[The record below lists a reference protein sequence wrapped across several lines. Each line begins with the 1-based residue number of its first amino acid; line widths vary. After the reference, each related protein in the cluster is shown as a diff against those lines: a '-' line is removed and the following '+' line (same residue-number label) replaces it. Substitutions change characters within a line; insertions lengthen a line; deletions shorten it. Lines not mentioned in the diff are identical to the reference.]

1 MGGKKEEE
9 EDKED
14 EVKEKIENL
23 NLNDNHREK
32 KEDGDDDDNDNDND
46 NEEEEVKINASDAA
60 AAGKKKKKKKKKKS
74 SSGGNGVKY
83 TPAGAAKEQTAPP
96 TVPVTELFPN
106 GFPEGE
112 IQEYQDNN
120 GKTSWRLDSEEKREL
135 ERLELDMYDNA
146 RQCAEVHR
154 EVRKYIQEWVKPGM
168 KMIDVCETLENSV
181 RKLLNAKG
189 LECGVAFPTGCSQNH
204 IAAHWTPNGGD
215 ETIID
220 VNDVI
225 KFDFGTQINGRIIDC
240 AFTKTFVPD
249 YDELL
254 LAVKEATDEGIKQSG
269 IDVRL
274 CDIGEA
280 IQEVMESH
288 SVDIRGKQFEVKC
301 CRNLNGHSIAPYQIH
316 AGKSVPIVKGG
327 EATKMEEGEFYVRKH
342 RRRVRLFII
351 AHIVFVL
358 FFLHG
363 FSLVIVTSQKLRS
376 RFGHTQAAMCEFS
389 FRGAMKLAKSNEE
402 FFFHDFAWFCPY
414 ITLFQ
419 SHSTL
424 HISATRMG
432 RRKSRYMQSLLA
444 LEHLSSYLSF
454 LSCV

>member
-74 SSGGNGVKY
+74 SCGGNGVKY

-327 EATKMEEGEFYVRKH
+327 EATKMEEGEFYAIETFGSTGEGYVREAGECSHYMKNFDVGH
-342 RRRVRLFII
+342 VPLRLPTAKKLLNTIQREFGTLAFCRRYLDRIGETRYLGALKNLVSNGII
-351 AHIVFVL
+351 AEYPPLVDKTGSYVAQYEHTILLRPTRKEVL
-358 FFLHG
+358 
-363 FSLVIVTSQKLRS
+363 T
-376 RFGHTQAAMCEFS
+376 
-389 FRGAMKLAKSNEE
+389 RG
-402 FFFHDFAWFCPY
+402 DDY
-414 ITLFQ
+414 
-419 SHSTL
+419 
-424 HISATRMG
+424 
-432 RRKSRYMQSLLA
+432 
-444 LEHLSSYLSF
+444 
-454 LSCV
+454 